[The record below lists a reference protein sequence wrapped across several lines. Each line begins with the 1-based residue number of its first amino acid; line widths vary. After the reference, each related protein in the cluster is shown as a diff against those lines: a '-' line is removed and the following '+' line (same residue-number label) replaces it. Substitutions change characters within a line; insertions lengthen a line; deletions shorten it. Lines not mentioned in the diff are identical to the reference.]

1 MAAIL
6 NNQETLN
13 FAGLLLRIGINS
25 NQHLGFLLFDEGID
39 TLQAL
44 TLLPRKELWKTV
56 GRSSSRAV
64 GAFTFG
70 GARANSLAA
79 LREWGLEMGRAQYD
93 IATLVAANFT
103 DADRMIY
110 ARRAVEEQDKSEMKL
125 PAKFTDNSWVAFS
138 IGILQ
143 YLRALLGV
151 NGIVLAYITRDDRRA
166 PLRANMNLE
175 ERKFWLTPL
184 HGSFFEQDNNRAW
197 TILAQCTMQTTAWAF
212 IQQFRNTRNG
222 RAAWRIL

>member
-13 FAGLLLRIGINS
+13 FAGLLVRIGINS

-56 GRSSSRAV
+56 GRSSSRAF

-79 LREWGLEMGRAQYD
+79 LREWGLEIGRAQYD
-93 IATLVAANFT
+93 IDTLVAANFT
-103 DADRMIY
+103 DD
-110 ARRAVEEQDKSEMKL
+110 DK
-125 PAKFTDNSWVAFS
+125 
-138 IGILQ
+138 
-143 YLRALLGV
+143 LR
-151 NGIVLAYITRDDRRA
+151 IRSSTAYINFVA
-166 PLRANMNLE
+166 
-175 ERKFWLTPL
+175 
-184 HGSFFEQDNNRAW
+184 
-197 TILAQCTMQTTAWAF
+197 
-212 IQQFRNTRNG
+212 
-222 RAAWRIL
+222 